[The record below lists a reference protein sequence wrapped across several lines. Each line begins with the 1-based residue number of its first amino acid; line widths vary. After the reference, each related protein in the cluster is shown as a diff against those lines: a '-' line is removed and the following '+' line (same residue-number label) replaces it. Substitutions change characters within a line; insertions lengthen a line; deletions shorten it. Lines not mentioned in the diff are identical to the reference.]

1 MKIIT
6 YSDPRLINKIEDW
19 EEIIKYPHLCV
30 SDTLQQGLSHKFG
43 EEAFNFITTIDKFL
57 NEFYYEWKNNSE
69 LSIRQYLELVK
80 LINSSQ
86 AEKKTKKVLYK
97 NRNEI
102 LKSFRTLIE
111 CNVEVEDISFDSNS
125 NEYNELLNIYS
136 KVKGTENWNAI
147 DYSIDKGKEGV
158 TLAIRDI
165 SKYEISKK
173 IRRLAEDLHR
183 EKEYTADKNSNLDND
198 KNVYLK
204 LKDVSESVFRDVEP
218 FSDKYKE
225 KKKVNGLSNQISKG
239 INFIESLDNYSVDK
253 IVLHGIHQFT
263 PLIYRFINDLESSG
277 IEVIFLIQYDD
288 RFKDIYSTWDKVY
301 KWTGTEFEINNIQS
315 DLYCKKIGKNY
326 ANLVLGR
333 LDKIG
338 ESNCECI
345 KFDNMTEFANYVAD
359 IYEKASKGVKEGIV
373 NRKQQVLANMN
384 EQFYSANGREVN
396 ELLSVYFP
404 EQFGEKHFLSYPIG
418 QFILGLYSMWDFDN
432 NKIVIKDEYLKE
444 CLMVNLWFNNESLES
459 PLGLYEKLRVYF
471 LDIEDINLYIE
482 RIDKLIKYV
491 KALNSEEHLKDKENY
506 KHLSFFSLS
515 VEDIKNFKKIILD
528 LKELLEKLFLNETDV
543 NIRNH
548 YKELLTI
555 LKDKIELN
563 KSISKQEFELADSIL
578 KKLKYYESDMNSPVS
593 EISETL
599 HYYLEKKVE
608 DDSSN
613 WIVRDLPQ
621 IDGGVLLADRGK
633 NREFKRRVYHYAELS
648 DSNMNKDKELSWPL
662 NDERLKI
669 NNSNFNV
676 YLTSQK
682 EYRNLIKYILF
693 YGMYYLNTDIKLSY
707 IEHVNNENKE
717 SLYFPLR
724 MLNIQEKDYVS
735 EELSE
740 IKPALKEKRE
750 AKELVN
756 EHEITKEQMQMMSF
770 CPRRFYYEGLI
781 DSFGT
786 YNNEFLSKM
795 YVKTLFNIL
804 VCEKI
809 REKEEVNRSIIEKI
823 VDRRIDD
830 GIKLIPSF
838 KRDFQDIKVS
848 ILSSLSKTK
857 SLNKEDK
864 VYDNIRKNYMYR
876 KFTDGDDESKEPV
889 LVSKYDNPSI
899 IRNDIERI
907 KKYIKQDK
915 IDDEQKTPYESQ
927 CKYCKYKEICTFS
940 FQERLD

>member
-1 MKIIT
+1 MKIVT
-6 YSDPRLINKIEDW
+6 YSDPRLINKIDEWED
-19 EEIIKYPHLCV
+19 IIKYPHLCV
-30 SDTLQQGLSHKFG
+30 SDTLEQGLRHKFG
-43 EEAFNFITTIDKFL
+43 EEEFEFITTIDKFL
-57 NEFYYEWKNNSE
+57 NEFYSEWKNNSE

-80 LINSSQ
+80 LINSSE
-86 AEKKTKKVLYK
+86 ADKKTKNVLYK
-97 NRNEI
+97 NRNDI

-111 CNVEVEDISFDSNS
+111 CNVEVEDISCDSNS
-125 NEYNELLNIYS
+125 NEYSELLNIYS

-147 DYSIDKGKEGV
+147 DYSMDKGKEYV
-158 TLAIRDI
+158 KLSIRDI
-165 SKYEISKK
+165 SKYKLSKK
-173 IRRLAEDLHR
+173 IRRLAEYLHR

-198 KNVYLK
+198 KNIYLK
-204 LKDVSESVFRDVEP
+204 LKDISQAIFRTEEL
-218 FSDKYKE
+218 FSDEYR
-225 KKKVNGLSNQISKG
+225 KKKRIDGLSNQISKE
-239 INFIESLDNYSVDK
+239 IEFIENLDDYSVDK
-253 IVLHGIHQFT
+253 IVLHGIHQFK
-263 PLIYRFINDLESSG
+263 PLICRFINDLESSG

-288 RFKDIYSTWDKVY
+288 RFKNIYDTWDKVY
-301 KWTGTEFEINNIQS
+301 KWTETEFKINYIES
-315 DLYCKKIGKNY
+315 DLYCKKIGENY

-333 LDKIG
+333 LDKIE
-338 ESNCECI
+338 ESNCECT
-345 KFDNMTEFANYVAD
+345 KFDNMTEFVNYVAD
-359 IYEKASKGVKEGIV
+359 IYEEANKYIKEGAV
-373 NRKQQVLANMN
+373 DRKQRVLANMK

-418 QFILGLYSMWDFDN
+418 QFILGLYNMWDYEN
-432 NKIVIKDEYLKE
+432 NTIIIKDEYLKE
-444 CLMVNLWFNNESLES
+444 CLMVNLWFDNESLES

-471 LDIEDINLYIE
+471 LDVEDINLYIE
-482 RIDKLIKYV
+482 RIDELIKYV
-491 KALNSEEHLKDKENY
+491 KVLNSEGYSKDKENY
-506 KHLSFFSLS
+506 NHLSFFSLS

-528 LKELLEKLFLNETDV
+528 LQELLEKLFLKETDV
-543 NIRNH
+543 NIKNH
-548 YKELLTI
+548 YKKLMTI

-563 KSISKQEFELADSIL
+563 KSISKQEFELATMIL
-578 KKLKYYESDMNSPVS
+578 EKLEFNNSDMNSPVS
-593 EISETL
+593 EISATL
-599 HYYLEKKVE
+599 NYYLSKKDE

-633 NREFKRRVYHYAELS
+633 NGKTKRCVYHYAELS

-662 NDERLKI
+662 NDERLTI
-669 NNSNFNV
+669 NNSNFKV
-676 YLTSQK
+676 YLASQK

-707 IEHVNNENKE
+707 IEHVSNENKE

-724 MLNIQEKDYVS
+724 MLNIKEEDYVS
-735 EELSE
+735 KELSKIE
-740 IKPALKEKRE
+740 VSLKDERN

-756 EHEITKEQMQMMSF
+756 EYEITREQIQMMSF

-786 YNNEFLSKM
+786 YNDEFLSKM

-809 REKEEVNRSIIEKI
+809 RANEEVNNSVIGKI
-823 VDRRIDD
+823 VDKRIDN

-838 KRDFQDIKVS
+838 KRDFQDIRVS
-848 ILSSLSKTK
+848 ILSNLSKAK
-857 SLNKEDK
+857 DLNKEDK
-864 VYDNIRKNYMYR
+864 VYDNIRKNYIYR

-889 LVSKYDNPSI
+889 LVSKCDNKFVI
-899 IRNDIERI
+899 KKDINRI
-907 KKYIKQDK
+907 KQYIKK
-915 IDDEQKTPYESQ
+915 NTIDEEQKIPYDSQ

>member
-1 MKIIT
+1 MKITT

-30 SDTLQQGLSHKFG
+30 SDTLEQGLSHKFG
-43 EEAFNFITTIDKFL
+43 EEEFDFITTIDKFL
-57 NEFYYEWKNNSE
+57 NEFYSEWKNNSE

-80 LINSSQ
+80 LINSSE
-86 AEKKTKKVLYK
+86 ADKKTKKVLYK

-102 LKSFRTLIE
+102 LKSLRTLIE
-111 CNVEVEDISFDSNS
+111 CNVEVEDISSDSNS
-125 NEYNELLNIYS
+125 NEYSELLNIYS
-136 KVKGTENWNAI
+136 KVKRTENWNAI
-147 DYSIDKGKEGV
+147 DHSMDKGKEGV
-158 TLAIRDI
+158 TLAIRNILKD
-165 SKYEISKK
+165 KVSKK
-173 IRRLAEDLHR
+173 IRHLAEDLHR
-183 EKEYTADKNSNLDND
+183 EEDYKADKKSNLDND

-204 LKDVSESVFRDVEP
+204 LKDISESVFRDLEL
-218 FSDKYKE
+218 FSDDY
-225 KKKVNGLSNQISKG
+225 KKKKSIDELITQISKG
-239 INFIESLDNYSVDK
+239 IEFIESLDNYSVDK

-263 PLIYRFINDLESSG
+263 PLICRFINDLESSG

-301 KWTGTEFEINNIQS
+301 KWTETEIKTNNIES
-315 DLYCKKIGKNY
+315 DLYCKKVGENY

-333 LDKIG
+333 LDKIE

-359 IYEKASKGVKEGIV
+359 IYEESNKDVKKGVV
-373 NRKQQVLANMN
+373 YRKQRVLANMK

-471 LDIEDINLYIE
+471 LDTEDINLYIE

-491 KALNSEEHLKDKENY
+491 EALNSEGHLKDKENY

-515 VEDIKNFKKIILD
+515 VEDIKKFKKIILD

-548 YKELLTI
+548 YKELMTI
-555 LKDKIELN
+555 LKDKIEFN
-563 KSISKQEFELADSIL
+563 RSISKQEFELADMLL
-578 KKLKYYESDMNSPVS
+578 KKLESYESDMNSPVS

-599 HYYLEKKVE
+599 HYYLSKKIE

-621 IDGGVLLADRGK
+621 IDGGVLLADMGK
-633 NREFKRRVYHYAELS
+633 KGKPKRRVYHYAELS

-676 YLTSQK
+676 YLTSKK
-682 EYRNLIKYILF
+682 EYSNLIKYILF

-707 IEHVNNENKE
+707 IEHATNENNE

-724 MLNIQEKDYVS
+724 MLNIKEEDYVS
-735 EELSE
+735 KELNKIE
-740 IKPALKEKRE
+740 AALKDERE

-756 EHEITKEQMQMMSF
+756 EHEFTIEQIQMMSF
-770 CPRRFYYEGLI
+770 CPKRFYYEGLI

-809 REKEEVNRSIIEKI
+809 REKEEINNSVIEKI

-830 GIKLIPSF
+830 GIKLLPSF

-848 ILSSLSKTK
+848 IFSSLSKNNNLK
-857 SLNKEDK
+857 KEDK

-876 KFTDGDDESKEPV
+876 KFTDGEDESKEPV
-889 LVSKYDNPSI
+889 LVSKCDNPSV
-899 IRNDIERI
+899 RRKDIDRI

-915 IDDEQKTPYESQ
+915 IDEEQRTPYESQ